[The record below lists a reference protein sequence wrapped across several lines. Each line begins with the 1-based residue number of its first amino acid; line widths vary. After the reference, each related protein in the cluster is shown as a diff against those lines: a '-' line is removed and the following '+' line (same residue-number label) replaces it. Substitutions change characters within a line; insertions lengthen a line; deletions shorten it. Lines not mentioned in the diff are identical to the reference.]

1 MASCDWTTSLSA
13 YHDGELSAVDSA
25 RIEEHLATCQE
36 CRRELGQYRRLSL
49 MLGKADIPELSSAS
63 LANMKRR
70 IDWEGNLVI
79 YRLARRMTG
88 VAAAVLLA
96 GTVWMVTASS
106 SGASAAPSPMNDWE
120 AAAVSPNTDTVQQNS
135 SDVQLAEFIETDLSS
150 HK

>member
-1 MASCDWTTSLSA
+1 MPSCDWTTSLSA

-25 RIEEHLATCQE
+25 RVEEHLATCQE

-49 MLGKADIPELSSAS
+49 MLGKADIPELSSVA

-79 YRLARRMTG
+79 LRLARRMTG

-96 GTVWMVTASS
+96 GMLWLVTASS
-106 SGASAAPSPMNDWE
+106 SGSAAPSVMNDWE
-120 AAAVSPNTDTVQQNS
+120 AAAVSPSTDTVQQNS